1 MYLRVKRV
9 QRGERAYEYLQL
21 VKGTRRGGKVLQS
34 VVATLG
40 RVEELKRSGELDRL
54 AAAFARHDPPLVG
67 VRREVGPLLVVR
79 HYLERLGLSK
89 IIDQALPPRGR
100 AELSAA
106 ELVLVLIAN
115 RLAAPAPLY
124 DIAGWASQA
133 AIQELFGVP
142 GMLLNDDRL
151 GRALEDFCPVAE
163 RVRGEAALTAIEEFG
178 VQAGRL
184 HLDLTAL
191 RMEGAYESSSLV
203 AKGWGGPDRRIFRQV
218 KALAATTP
226 EGIPLYV
233 RPHSGDTAE
242 LTAIGAA
249 LERLAALLPPGLLVC
264 ADSSYG
270 HLRNLCATDEAGLRF
285 VIPLREASDF
295 RRIFLGEVGH
305 DALRPIR
312 YVSKRERHLPA
323 SKRTHYR
330 GALRPFEVISPE
342 TGKTHRF
349 RVAYIFSSEEAKA
362 TAQARE
368 RGLERAEE
376 ALGHVRNGLG
386 GRYYKTKKAVEAK
399 VAKILTAGIERLLT
413 VEVGI
418 KGGRPTLSFKRD
430 QEQIKAASLTDGIYA
445 LATNL
450 PTKSLTAG
458 ELLRIYK
465 RQSLVECAHRNVK
478 GGLKVRP
485 LFLHNDDR
493 IEALVGVVGL
503 ALLVFGLIEADLRN
517 ALGDQKLLP
526 GLLPEG
532 RAARPT
538 GRNILSAFQGL
549 GLTYGPDGIVLD
561 RLTHTQ
567 RRILDLLGV
576 AVPWLEAG
584 KG

>member
-1 MYLRVKRV
+1 
-9 QRGERAYEYLQL
+9 
-21 VKGTRRGGKVLQS
+21 
-34 VVATLG
+34 
-40 RVEELKRSGELDRL
+40 VEELKRSGELDRL

-79 HYLERLGLSK
+79 HYLERLRLAT
-89 IIDQALPPRGR
+89 IIDRALPPRGR

-106 ELVLVLIAN
+106 ELVVVLIAN

-133 AIQELFGVP
+133 AIHELFGVP

-163 RVRGEAALTAIEEFG
+163 HVRGQAALRAIEEFG
-178 VQAGRL
+178 VEAGRL

-226 EGIPLYV
+226 QGIPLYV
-233 RPHSGDTAE
+233 RPHSGETAE

-249 LERLAALLPPGLLVC
+249 LERLAELLSPGLLVC

-270 HLRNLCATDEAGLRF
+270 HLRNLCAADEAGLGF

-295 RRIFLGEVGH
+295 RRTFLEEVGH
-305 DALRPIR
+305 DVLRPIR
-312 YVSKRERHLPA
+312 YVSARERHLPA

-330 GALRPFEVISPE
+330 GALRPFEVVSPQ
-342 TGKTHRF
+342 TGRTHRF
-349 RVAYIFSSEEAKA
+349 RVAYIFSSEEAEA

-376 ALGHVRNGLG
+376 ALGRVRNGLG
-386 GRYYKTKKAVEAK
+386 GRYYKTKQAVEAK
-399 VAKILTAGIERLLT
+399 VARILTPGIENLLT
-413 VEVGI
+413 VEVGV
-418 KGGRPTLSFKRD
+418 KGGRPTLSFQRD
-430 QEQIKAASLTDGIYA
+430 QEQIKAASRTDGIYA

-450 PTKSLTAG
+450 PAKSLTAG

-465 RQSLVECAHRNVK
+465 KQSLVECAHRNIK
-478 GGLKVRP
+478 GPLKVRP

-493 IEALVGVVGL
+493 IEALVSVVGL
-503 ALLVFGLIEADLRN
+503 ALLVFGLIEADLRT
-517 ALGDQKLLP
+517 ALGDQELLP

-549 GLTYGPDGIVLD
+549 GLTYGPEGIVLD

-576 AVPWLEAG
+576 AIPWPEAG
-584 KG
+584 SR